1 MGGVFGGFAALVYTL
16 TAAPTASFWDCGE
29 YIATAYKLQVPHPP
43 GAPLFLLIGRLF
55 SLLAGGDVTRVAFW
69 VNMSSALTSAGAVMI
84 VFWVLSLLGRQV
96 LGKNAQK
103 LSKQEALMV
112 WVASGVGALSLT
124 FCDTFW
130 RNATEAETYA
140 SSTLVMVLVVW
151 AMLQWELTAAQR
163 KAHRWLLLVAYL
175 LDLSTGLRIVSLL
188 TLPALC
194 LIVYFKKSTRVTPSG
209 AIQALLVGGL
219 LIGFIYIGIIPGLP
233 TLAFLNELLFVNQL
247 GLPFGSGIVFFLLLL
262 IGSLVG
268 GMVYTVRQQREQLNV
283 GLLCLIFL
291 LIGYSTHVLALI
303 RANAQPPIN
312 ENDPSSVVNF
322 ISYLQREQYGRKPL
336 LYGPYFT
343 AALIGQEK
351 GAPVYRKGSQRY
363 EIAGHKLKNI
373 FDPQACTLL
382 PRLWIR
388 SASQVRA
395 YRDWLGLKPG
405 QSPTLGDNLRFLWQH
420 QLGRGYCRY
429 CLWNFAGRA
438 SDEQEATWCSPLDAF
453 KKIPQ
458 AIAQNPGRSNYFLLP
473 LLVGLLGAAFQ
484 FQKHQQSF
492 GVLLALFLML
502 GVA

>member
-1 MGGVFGGFAALVYTL
+1 
-16 TAAPTASFWDCGE
+16 
-29 YIATAYKLQVPHPP
+29 
-43 GAPLFLLIGRLF
+43 
-55 SLLAGGDVTRVAFW
+55 
-69 VNMSSALTSAGAVMI
+69 
-84 VFWVLSLLGRQV
+84 
-96 LGKNAQK
+96 
-103 LSKQEALMV
+103 
-112 WVASGVGALSLT
+112 
-124 FCDTFW
+124 
-130 RNATEAETYA
+130 
-140 SSTLVMVLVVW
+140 
-151 AMLQWELTAAQR
+151 MLQWELTAAQR

-175 LDLSTGLRIVSLL
+175 LGLSTGLRIVSLL

-262 IGSLVG
+262 IGSLVV

-291 LIGYSTHVLALI
+291 PIGYSTHVLALI

-382 PRLWIR
+382 PRLWSR

-473 LLVGLLGAAFQ
+473 LLLGLLGAAFQ

-502 GVA
+502 GVAFLLFWNPPPIEPRARDYFYANAFLIFTLWIGLGALAVIYYFRQWKLKAAIPLGTACCLLVPGLMGGKGGKVMTGLTSTYV